1 MPSRPI
7 PPELAIRFTSK
18 ADAIRI
24 VGSRKLVERMLH
36 ASKPQASNPWLRTV
50 SPPLGRQ
57 CRDSLIDLASI
68 NEACDRL
75 LQGEQP
81 PLFPSE
87 VRRTS
92 SLNNE
97 ETDQ

>member
-1 MPSRPI
+1 MLSLPNPGVSP
-7 PPELAIRFTSK
+7 RFVSK
-18 ADAIRI
+18 ADTIEI
-24 VGSRKLVERMLH
+24 VGSKKLVDRMLH

-50 SPPLGRQ
+50 PLPLGCQ
-57 CRDSLIDLASI
+57 CRDALIDLASI

-75 LQGEQP
+75 LQGEHP

-92 SLNNE
+92 SFNNE